1 MRFDCGPSPFPTG
14 HRRRRWVRPL
24 RVTGKLVAGL
34 ALVGVLGFGIQV
46 SAQERGGSWREM
58 LDEVTR
64 LTQGITVDG
73 KPYVVHGQEYDP
85 ERRIVHPEGADIDYP
100 IQLSAEQWR
109 ERLSGKRY
117 YVLRED
123 GTEES
128 FENPLYDNKRDGV
141 YYSAATG
148 QPLFHSDDKY
158 ESGTGWPSFT
168 KPIAPDAVAY
178 MWDEGFFSRRI
189 EVVDS
194 LSGSHLGH
202 VFPDGPAPTG
212 QRYCMNSA
220 ALIFVPEGADP
231 PTLLEP

>member
-1 MRFDCGPSPFPTG
+1 L
-14 HRRRRWVRPL
+14 VRIL
-24 RVTGKLVAGL
+24 GGSGKLVAGL

-46 SAQERGGSWREM
+46 SAQDQGGSWSEM
-58 LDEVTR
+58 LDEVSR

-73 KPYVVHGQEYDP
+73 KPYVVHGETYDP
-85 ERRIVHPEGADIDYP
+85 DRRIVHEEGADIDYP
-100 IQLSAEQWR
+100 IEMSETQWR
-109 ERLSGKRY
+109 ERLGGERY

-128 FENPLYDNKRDGV
+128 FDNPLYDNKREGI

-189 EVVDS
+189 EVIDS

-220 ALIFVPEGADP
+220 ALIFVPEGGDP
-231 PTLLEP
+231 PKLLEP